1 MTCTYAHMQLRSPVQ
16 DITHTNTHAFK
27 KKTGEKPTHSTK
39 QLTEVMTLRGPQ
51 GKGRQHCTVPHP
63 LFTDTVPRTEKAA
76 LDQKRASEIASQ
88 QVCRETS
95 ASSSASSAALTP
107 APLPRKKGV
116 RDAITRRSGLKNYE
130 RSVHRVQSRS
140 TQSSMHSLAHV
151 YRLLPQ
157 PVSKASTPSAHLR
170 NGSVQRAAPRT
181 CGGHCAVQETSSCSS
196 TATSTA
202 ARVKPPTRRPAQCW
216 SPRVQPAAVLRATV
230 GACSLA

>member
-107 APLPRKKGV
+107 APLPRKKACETPSPGAPVRRTMTGLCTESSHGRRKAPCTVWPTFTDCFRSRFQRQAPRQHTSGTGRCRGLRLEPAPCARTERVVCTWTAPRLPLFRKQHFTAQTVSPGV
-116 RDAITRRSGLKNYE
+116 RALG
-130 RSVHRVQSRS
+130 
-140 TQSSMHSLAHV
+140 
-151 YRLLPQ
+151 
-157 PVSKASTPSAHLR
+157 
-170 NGSVQRAAPRT
+170 
-181 CGGHCAVQETSSCSS
+181 VQEF
-196 TATSTA
+196 
-202 ARVKPPTRRPAQCW
+202 RAQALC
-216 SPRVQPAAVLRATV
+216 
-230 GACSLA
+230 

>member
-1 MTCTYAHMQLRSPVQ
+1 MQLRSPVQ

-107 APLPRKKGV
+107 APLPRKK
-116 RDAITRRSGLKNYE
+116 ACE
-130 RSVHRVQSRS
+130 
-140 TQSSMHSLAHV
+140 
-151 YRLLPQ
+151 
-157 PVSKASTPSAHLR
+157 TPSP
-170 NGSVQRAAPRT
+170 GAP
-181 CGGHCAVQETSSCSS
+181 V
-196 TATSTA
+196 
-202 ARVKPPTRRPAQCW
+202 
-216 SPRVQPAAVLRATV
+216 
-230 GACSLA
+230 